1 MDLALKGK
9 TALVTGAGSQVGFGK
24 EIALLLAAEGI
35 EGVAVTAAHLSGA
48 EKTAEAIRSAGCRGL
63 ALEADITDCAAV
75 KAMVARVM
83 DEFGRIDILCNVAGG
98 LLHADGVPID
108 KQDPEVWDRQFR
120 LSVCGTMNV
129 TQAVVPIMRAQQYG
143 AIVNIG
149 SGSTHAYPMG
159 VSTYAMSKA
168 ALDTFTKQL
177 AFAEARFHIRVNC
190 VAPGPAETNFAGL
203 LSDAQADV
211 SPEEMEKRRQE
222 MLGHFP
228 LGRICTPWDVAT
240 ATAFLAS
247 DVSDHI
253 TGQVLHVSGGSV
265 L

>member
-35 EGVAVTAAHLSGA
+35 DAVAVTAAHLSGA
-48 EKTAEAIRSAGCRGL
+48 EKTAEAIGNLGRRSL
-63 ALEADITDCAAV
+63 ALEADITDCVAV
-75 KAMVARVM
+75 KAMVAKVM
-83 DEFGRIDILCNVAGG
+83 DEFGRVDILCNVAGG

-108 KQDPEVWDRQFR
+108 EQDPEVWDMQFR

-129 TQAVVPIMRAQQYG
+129 TQNVVPIMRAQKYG
-143 AIVNIG
+143 AIVNIC
-149 SGSTHAYPMG
+149 SGSTHAYPMC

-190 VAPGPAETNFAGL
+190 VAPGPADTNFSGL
-203 LSDAQADV
+203 LKDSHDV

-253 TGQVLHVSGGSV
+253 TGQVLNVSGGSV

>member
-1 MDLALKGK
+1 
-9 TALVTGAGSQVGFGK
+9 
-24 EIALLLAAEGI
+24 
-35 EGVAVTAAHLSGA
+35 
-48 EKTAEAIRSAGCRGL
+48 
-63 ALEADITDCAAV
+63 
-75 KAMVARVM
+75 
-83 DEFGRIDILCNVAGG
+83 
-98 LLHADGVPID
+98 
-108 KQDPEVWDRQFR
+108 
-120 LSVCGTMNV
+120 MNV

-143 AIVNIG
+143 AIINIG

-168 ALDTFTKQL
+168 ALDIFTKQL
-177 AFAEARFHIRVNC
+177 AFAEARSHIRVNC
-190 VAPGPAETNFAGL
+190 VAPGPADTNFSGL
-203 LSDAQADV
+203 LKDDPNV
-211 SPEEMEKRRQE
+211 PPEEMERRRQE